1 MLDRQKNPAGI
12 LRPGEAGGSNQQL
25 QQQGGNAAGGP
36 GGMGKK
42 SNSTSQLSAAGKN
55 EYPHRKFIE
64 CTFCRL

>member
-1 MLDRQKNPAGI
+1 MSSVGILDRQKNPPGI

-42 SNSTSQLSAAGKN
+42 SNSTSQLSAAGKA
-55 EYPHRKFIE
+55 
-64 CTFCRL
+64 